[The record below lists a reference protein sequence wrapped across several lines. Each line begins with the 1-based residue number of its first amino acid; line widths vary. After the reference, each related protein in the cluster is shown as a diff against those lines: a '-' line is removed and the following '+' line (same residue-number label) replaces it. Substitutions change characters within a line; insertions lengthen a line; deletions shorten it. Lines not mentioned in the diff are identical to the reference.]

1 MKRSILRML
10 TLASTLALVALMAS
24 PAVAQDGDEPASLF
38 IDRVDVNVINV
49 EVFVSDRQGRRVT
62 GLTAD
67 DFEILEDGRPV
78 EITNFYA
85 VARESRA
92 ESTFERDRALVA
104 GTEPPVLEELPED
117 QQLSLLVYV
126 DNFNLRPG
134 SRNKV
139 LRQMQGFIEDRLV
152 QGDRVMLV
160 SFNRSVEVVTPFTT
174 DRSEIESGIQQ
185 LRKAAGYRE
194 LVEGDRREVLREI
207 NFYAQSLGTDPESA
221 YGMAVDRVRSFV
233 AKSQEDLEQSSRGL
247 RAVTRSLSGLPGR
260 KALLYVSDG
269 LSELPGQELYDHVY
283 RTFSQSVAAASGFNI
298 ERASETFDNYRPEI
312 LHSIIADANAHQ
324 VTFYTLDARGSTG
337 SGGTFSAE
345 FETLGS
351 EGAGTSELDSVRNAN
366 LTSPMVNMAER
377 TGGTAI
383 RNTDNFD
390 GALARMARDFE
401 SFYSLGFRSPRGGD
415 GSYHQIEV
423 RVNRPGLRARHRSGY
438 VDKPQ
443 IERVEDRTLSSLL
456 LEAEQNPLGIGI
468 DFGPPQKQK
477 SDLYILPVII
487 RIPVKDVALLPQGDR
502 EQGKLTI
509 FVAVRDEVGGVSDIH
524 RLPVNLSFTKEQ
536 LESARA
542 SGEFAYRTNLQIGGG
557 TPKVAIGVWDELS
570 GVESFV
576 HKRVLL
582 EEEND
587 RRRRRGRRS
596 R

>member
-1 MKRSILRML
+1 MRRASLRYPKL
-10 TLASTLALVALMAS
+10 VACLALLLGLAV
-24 PAVAQDGDEPASLF
+24 PAVAQQEEPTSLF

-49 EVFVSDRQGRRVT
+49 EVFVTDRQGNRVT
-62 GLTAD
+62 GLTAE
-67 DFEILEDGRPV
+67 DFEIFEDGRPV
-78 EITNFYA
+78 EISNFYA
-85 VARESRA
+85 VAREGRA
-92 ESTFERDRALVA
+92 ERSFERDRALVA
-104 GTEPPVLEELPED
+104 GTPRAELEVLPED

-139 LRQMQGFIEDRLV
+139 LRQMEGFIEDRIV

-160 SFNRSVEVVTPFTT
+160 SFNRSIEVVTPFTT
-174 DRSEIESGIQQ
+174 DRNEIGEGVRK
-185 LRKAAGYRE
+185 LRKMAGYRE

-207 NFYAQSLGTDPESA
+207 NFFAQSIGTDPGSA

-233 AKSQEDLEQSSRGL
+233 AKSQEDLEQSAKGL
-247 RAVTRSLSGLPGR
+247 RSVTRSLSGLPGR

-283 RTFSQSVAAASGFNI
+283 RIFASSVASSAGLNI

-312 LHSIIADANAHQ
+312 LRETIADANAHQ

-337 SGGTFSAE
+337 SGGTLSAE
-345 FETLGS
+345 FETLGA
-351 EGAGTSELDSVRNAN
+351 EGAGTSELDSVRTAN
-366 LTSPMVNMAER
+366 LTAPMVNMAER

-390 GALARMARDFE
+390 GALANMAKDFE

-415 GSYHQIEV
+415 SSYHRIKVEV
-423 RVNRPGLRARHRSGY
+423 KRPGLTARHRSGY

-443 IERVEDRTLSSLL
+443 VERVADRTLSSLL

-477 SDLYILPVII
+477 SDRYILPVII
-487 RIPVKDVALLPQGDR
+487 RIPVRDVALLPQGDK

-524 RLPVNLSFTKEQ
+524 RLPVNLSFTREQ
-536 LESARA
+536 LESVRA
-542 SGEFAYRTNLQIGGG
+542 SGEFAYRTNLEIRGG

-570 GVESFV
+570 GTESFV

-582 EEEND
+582 END
-587 RRRRRGRRS
+587 AGKPHRSRRGS
-596 R
+596 